1 MNIRKRLAKNLSRI
15 KIMWE
20 KGERK
25 NKKKKKIIYRVL

>member
-1 MNIRKRLAKNLSRI
+1 MAKNLSRI

-25 NKKKKKIIYRVL
+25 NKKREKIIYRVL